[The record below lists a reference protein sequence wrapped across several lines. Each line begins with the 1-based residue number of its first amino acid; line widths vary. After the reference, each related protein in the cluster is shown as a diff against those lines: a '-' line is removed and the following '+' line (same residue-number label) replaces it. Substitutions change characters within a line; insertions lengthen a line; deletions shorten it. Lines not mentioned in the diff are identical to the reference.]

1 MFLCRE
7 ENESALGGGVVERI
21 GRLNEVALDGVDL
34 GDVVRVDGFIE
45 RFFKRGETEIGE
57 CLAAFKNDR
66 LHAGENIEHRTS
78 NVEL

>member
-21 GRLNEVALDGVDL
+21 GRLNEVALDGLDL

-45 RFFKRGETEIGE
+45 RFFERGETEIGE

-66 LHAGENIEHRTS
+66 MHSWKSRKNS
-78 NVEL
+78 